1 MTTTADAIEDLLAQA
16 GVDIG
21 RPEKRRERAV
31 RLVNEGMAEEDL
43 AELVTWSHRTRRK
56 LHTVGHWVGWATSST
71 ARWRAT
77 LTDVRKLKAAAKA
90 QAGGA
95 NETPA
100 AREPSPEQ
108 AAARTRGLAYCRIV
122 GDGAAE
128 QVVADEL
135 GVSAENLREMVAQE
149 RIARGVPVV
158 PLVVVR
164 KRAKPAVEPAAQR
177 GEELW

>member
-1 MTTTADAIEDLLAQA
+1 MSTTADAIEELLAQA

-56 LHTVGHWVGWATSST
+56 LHTVGHWVGWATSS
-71 ARWRAT
+71 AVRWRAA
-77 LTDVRKLKAAAKA
+77 LTDVRKLQAAAKA
-90 QAGGA
+90 QAGGV
-95 NETPA
+95 NETPLS
-100 AREPSPEQ
+100 REPSPEQ

-135 GVSAENLREMVAQE
+135 GVSVEKLRELVTQE
-149 RIARGVPVV
+149 REARGVPAPV
-158 PLVVVR
+158 PAAPR
-164 KRAKPAVEPAAQR
+164 RRAKPAAEPAAQR